1 MVLFSAGFI
10 STGEG
15 ISHDSPYHRDF
26 KKSSIHY
33 VITVNIYI
41 YRYID
46 IYIYIYISI
55 YIYIY
60 IIHIYIYIYIIHIYI
75 YTYISHVY
83 MHYPIISPDSH
94 GFLSIVP
101 IAGLVSTTAFMALAP
116 DQSCKALDFQGGFQE
131 SGALNGEFMANIC
144 LYGNFQGEFMAHGK
158 FMKSGRN
165 VISRKSLIGGSTDV
179 LFFHILGMSSS
190 QLTNS
195 YFSEGLKPPTRWQIY
210 GTYVRKY
217 GQILPKNMGSL
228 WEMHQWKLVM
238 NVPPSLFTGGYMFFC
253 CFFPRNSRDL
263 SNTNTEMSLAK
274 HWDWSI
280 DAEKLQMEADKG
292 ETHLNFN
299 STPLVF

>member
-1 MVLFSAGFI
+1 MYTCIIPSYPLIPMDFCPSFPLQVWSPPRLSWRWPQI
-10 STGEG
+10 SPARRW
-15 ISHDSPYHRDF
+15 ISRVDF
-26 KKSSIHY
+26 RNLELLMENLWQIY
-33 VITVNIYI
+33 VCMA
-41 YRYID
+41 
-46 IYIYIYISI
+46 ISRANLW
-55 YIYIY
+55 
-60 IIHIYIYIYIIHIYI
+60 HIY
-75 YTYISHVY
+75 
-83 MHYPIISPDSH
+83 
-94 GFLSIVP
+94 
-101 IAGLVSTTAFMALAP
+101 
-116 DQSCKALDFQGGFQE
+116 
-131 SGALNGEFMANIC
+131 
-144 LYGNFQGEFMAHGK
+144 GK

-263 SNTNTEMSLAK
+263 SNTTLRCHLQNIGIEALTPKNCRWKLTR
-274 HWDWSI
+274 
-280 DAEKLQMEADKG
+280 EKRI
-292 ETHLNFN
+292 
-299 STPLVF
+299 